1 MNIPKIPENL
11 DDWNIDILNELTK
24 FVGIESETFDF
35 KKESNELEEHICA
48 MANTQG
54 GILVL
59 GVEQIKSKDGKKTI
73 GFKKTGFSHGKEDL
87 EKNKVTNGVLNLEPK
102 PIVNIETIPEKDGK
116 KFYMV
121 IKIVNKNSDKPYFV
135 TNTDQC
141 FIRIHASKIRA
152 TRSIIFNLFSS
163 SIEQR
168 KNLET
173 LKSACSLVKESFRHT
188 LQDSQLAHPMSTM
201 KISPLDLSFL
211 RNSILTCEW
220 FLREQ
225 NLWGEHTSQ
234 SSYTHGVT
242 SLLHELDFFNVYIN
256 SYNLANDDEE
266 RRKLKGQLSSWS
278 LGSSSEDSTIKM
290 FDKIISVINEFLN
303 NN

>member
-1 MNIPKIPENL
+1 M
-11 DDWNIDILNELTK
+11 
-24 FVGIESETFDF
+24 
-35 KKESNELEEHICA
+35 
-48 MANTQG
+48 
-54 GILVL
+54 
-59 GVEQIKSKDGKKTI
+59 
-73 GFKKTGFSHGKEDL
+73 
-87 EKNKVTNGVLNLEPK
+87 
-102 PIVNIETIPEKDGK
+102 
-116 KFYMV
+116 
-121 IKIVNKNSDKPYFV
+121 

-188 LQDSQLAHPMSTM
+188 LQDSQSAHPMSTM
-201 KISPLDLSFL
+201 KIPPLDLSFL

-225 NLWGEHTSQ
+225 NLWGEHTGQ

-242 SLLHELDFFNVYIN
+242 SLLHELDFFNVYNDFTAAHSNHQFGSIIN
-256 SYNLANDDEE
+256 SVGKTFIPVT
-266 RRKLKGQLSSWS
+266 RIGMI
-278 LGSSSEDSTIKM
+278 GSSLD
-290 FDKIISVINEFLN
+290 EFIE
-303 NN
+303 